1 MPICTAIW
9 CSLKP
14 NLQKISVMEGN
25 KIQLEEK
32 LVGLIEGEFYVPS
45 YQRGYR
51 WDETQVRALLN
62 DVYENKDNPYCL
74 QPIVVRKDPQGRYEL
89 IDGQQRLTTLYI
101 IYKFMTNRW
110 PDYIDNV
117 KYSLVYETRGEN
129 EEFFNNIADESKANE
144 NIDFFFIHKAYKT
157 VEQWFFEERE
167 KKPLHVAGAL
177 TEYFDHNVRII
188 WYELKDGTEEDAIAL
203 FTRLNIG
210 RIPLTNAELVKALFL
225 CESQTGKDGKA
236 LTADRRLEISL
247 QWDTLERELN
257 DADFWYFLTKKNAK
271 EYPTK
276 IELLFD
282 FIAQKKNGERDQF
295 FTFLYFNDHKENLLK
310 LWDDILR
317 YYYRLKEW
325 YKKDKLYHKIG
336 YLVASGTSTI
346 DQLMALTKD
355 MRKSEMDNYLD
366 EEIRKSIACKKPYGE
381 LTYDNDYQAI
391 TNILLLFNVV
401 SLMSNGSA
409 ARFPFKEFNNESWS
423 LEHIHAQHSLK
434 LNTQEKWRNWLKQ
447 HAASIASLRKSLID
461 VQQQTEADRLL
472 TDIETAVADER
483 LKDTTFNELSD
494 RIIGMLSMKG
504 ESSDYVHSL
513 SNMALLQKD
522 KNSELN
528 NSLFDVKRRKITEMD
543 AKGQYI
549 PYCTKMV
556 FMKYYSSEVQD
567 SVSFHF
573 WGEADRV
580 AYITKMNEILKPYLK
595 EKIDYG
601 HE

>member
-1 MPICTAIW
+1 MIEESIH
-9 CSLKP
+9 
-14 NLQKISVMEGN
+14 
-25 KIQLEEK
+25 LEEK
-32 LVGLIEGEFYVPS
+32 LVGQIEGEFYVPS

-51 WDETQVRALLN
+51 WDETQVNDLLN
-62 DVYENKDNPYCL
+62 DIYENGEKPYCL
-74 QPIVVRKDPQGRYEL
+74 QPIVVRKDEKGRYEL

-101 IYKFMTNRW
+101 IYSYIKKRW
-110 PDYIDNV
+110 PDDNDDP
-117 KYSLVYETRGEN
+117 KFSLVYETRSEN
-129 EEFFNNIADESKANE
+129 QEFFQHMDDETLAES
-144 NIDFFFIHKAYKT
+144 NIDFHFIHHSYTIVAN
-157 VEQWFFEERE
+157 WFSNN
-167 KKPLHVAGAL
+167 KHGKPFSLVGDML
-177 TEYFDHNVRII
+177 KFFDRYVRVI
-188 WYELKDGTEEDAIAL
+188 WYEMQGGSVADAIAL

-236 LTADRRLEISL
+236 LTSDRRLEISL

-257 DADFWYFLTKKNAK
+257 DEDFWYFLTKKKSK

-282 FIAQKKNGERDQF
+282 FIAQKGDGVREQF
-295 FTFLYFNDHKENLLK
+295 FTFLYFNDHKESLLK

-325 YKKDKLYHKIG
+325 YKKDRLYHKIG

-346 DQLMALTKD
+346 DQLMTTTKD
-355 MRKSEMDNYLD
+355 MRKSEMDKYLD
-366 EEIRKSIACKKPYGE
+366 EEIKRSIACKKPYGE
-381 LTYDNDYQAI
+381 LTYDNDYQTI
-391 TNILLLFNVV
+391 TNILLLFNIV

-434 LNTQEKWRNWLKQ
+434 LNTQEKWRMWLKQ
-447 HAASIASLRKSLID
+447 HAASVASLRKSLTD
-461 VQQQTEADRLL
+461 EQQQAEAGSLL
-472 TDIETAVADER
+472 EDIAIAVADEH

-494 RIIGMLSMKG
+494 RIIGTLSKKG
-504 ESSDYVHSL
+504 ESNEYVHSL
-513 SNMALLQKD
+513 SNMALLQCSA
-522 KNSELN
+522 NSALN
-528 NSLFDVKRRKITEMD
+528 NALFDVKRRMITEMD

-580 AYITKMNEILKPYLK
+580 AYIAKMNKILEPYLK

-601 HE
+601 NE

>member
-1 MPICTAIW
+1 MA
-9 CSLKP
+9 KE
-14 NLQKISVMEGN
+14 N
-25 KIQLEEK
+25 IQLEEK
-32 LVGLIEGEFYVPS
+32 LVGQIEGEFYVPS

-51 WDETQVRALLN
+51 WGESEVKALLN

-74 QPIVVRKDPQGRYEL
+74 QPIVVRKDQQGRYEL

-117 KYSLVYETRGEN
+117 KYSLVYETREEN
-129 EEFFNNIADESKANE
+129 EEFFNDITDEAKAND
-144 NIDFFFIHKAYKT
+144 NIDFYFIHKAYKT
-157 VEQWFFEERE
+157 VEEWFFEERD

-177 TEYFDHNVRII
+177 TEYFDHNVRVI
-188 WYELKDGTEEDAIAL
+188 WYELKEGTEEDAIAL

-225 CESQTGKDGKA
+225 CESQTGKDGKN
-236 LTADRRLEISL
+236 LTSDRRLEISL

-257 DADFWYFLTKKNAK
+257 DEDFWYFLTKKKSK

-282 FIAQKKNGERDQF
+282 FMAQKGDGVREQF
-295 FTFLYFNDHKENLLK
+295 FTFLYFNDHKESLLK

-325 YKKDKLYHKIG
+325 YKKDRLYHKIG

-346 DQLMALTKD
+346 DQLMTATKD
-355 MRKSEMDNYLD
+355 MRKSEMDKYLD
-366 EEIRKSIACKKPYGE
+366 DEIKRSIACKKPYDE
-381 LTYDNDYQAI
+381 LTYDNDYQTI

-401 SLMSNGSA
+401 SLMNNGSA

-434 LNTQEKWRNWLKQ
+434 LNTQEKWRLWLNQ
-447 HAASIASLRKSLID
+447 HAASVASLSKSLTD
-461 VQQQTEADRLL
+461 EQQQKEADSLL
-472 TDIETAVADER
+472 KDIAAAVADEH

-494 RIIGMLSMKG
+494 RIVGMLSKKG
-504 ESSDYVHSL
+504 ESNEYIHSL
-513 SNMALLQKD
+513 SNMALLQCSA
-522 KNSELN
+522 NSALN
-528 NSLFDVKRRKITEMD
+528 NSLFDVKRRMITEMD

-556 FMKYYSSEVQD
+556 FMKYYSSEMQD
-567 SVSFHF
+567 NVSFHF
-573 WGEADRV
+573 WGEGDRV
-580 AYITKMNEILKPYLK
+580 AYIAKMNEILKPYLK
-595 EKIDYG
+595 EEIDYG
-601 HE
+601 NE